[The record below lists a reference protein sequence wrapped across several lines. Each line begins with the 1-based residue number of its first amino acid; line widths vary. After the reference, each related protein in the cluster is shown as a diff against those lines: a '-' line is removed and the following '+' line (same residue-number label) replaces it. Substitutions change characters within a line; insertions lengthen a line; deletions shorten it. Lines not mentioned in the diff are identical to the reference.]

1 MFFGVGYFIDNIIIS
16 EIVEVHEDPEIAQGA
31 VDASNSLMIS
41 IGGRGHYAVVRL
53 QVLPPEGWFAF
64 GTHMVSPDKL
74 EFTKE
79 RDQDGLPIGERP
91 ILTDAA

>member
-1 MFFGVGYFIDNIIIS
+1 MFFGVGYFIDNIMS

-31 VDASNSLMIS
+31 VDACNSLMSCIC
-41 IGGRGHYAVVRL
+41 GHGHYAVVRL

-79 RDQDGLPIGERP
+79 RDLDGFPIGERP

>member
-1 MFFGVGYFIDNIIIS
+1 MFFGVGYFIDNIIS

-41 IGGRGHYAVVRL
+41 IGGHGRYAVVRL
-53 QVLPPEGWFAF
+53 QVLPPEGWFEF

-74 EFTKE
+74 DFTKE
-79 RDQDGLPIGERP
+79 LDLDGFPLGERP
-91 ILTDAA
+91 VLTDAA

>member
-1 MFFGVGYFIDNIIIS
+1 M
-16 EIVEVHEDPEIAQGA
+16 PEMNTS
-31 VDASNSLMIS
+31 D
-41 IGGRGHYAVVRL
+41 RL

>member
-1 MFFGVGYFIDNIIIS
+1 MFFGVGYFIDNIIS

-31 VDASNSLMIS
+31 VDACNSLMIS
-41 IGGRGHYAVVRL
+41 IGGHGRYAVVRL

>member
-1 MFFGVGYFIDNIIIS
+1 MFFGVGYFIDNIIS
-16 EIVEVHEDPEIAQGA
+16 EIVEVHEDPEIAQGY
-31 VDASNSLMIS
+31 VDRYNSLMS
-41 IGGRGHYAVVRL
+41 NHCGCCHYAVVRL

-79 RDQDGLPIGERP
+79 RDLDGFPIGERP